1 MIEVQCPVC
10 SRTINV
16 NDSYAGKQGKCQG
29 CGTILTVPAAGS
41 PSSVAGASAAS
52 QGSPAP
58 VQPPTPVPQQAV
70 YSAPPTGP
78 AAAPPHP
85 EEVVPPLTC
94 AVCGTQLPR
103 GVQFCLSCGTSLAN
117 PAATGL
123 RSPAPVAPSRPE
135 VSVRRGWWESRSHGQ
150 IVGIM
155 AAIVIAVAVVTGVVT
170 HMATATPREDQQAAQ
185 QDLEVATQLL
195 DVQRGKAQDAA
206 AKSLVRNAMTAI
218 ESAYVDSR
226 TFDVAVMTPAMLEYI
241 EPSIAFVF
249 AADSS
254 AAIAPTAE
262 ASVGTVDYFGTAV
275 TYAVGSMS
283 QSGRSFGV
291 IVDKGAGG
299 GNTFYI
305 DGVETNW

>member
-1 MIEVQCPVC
+1 MIEVRCPVC
-10 SRTINV
+10 SRTIKV

-41 PSSVAGASAAS
+41 PSSVAGASAPS

-58 VQPPTPVPQQAV
+58 VQPPTPAPQQAV
-70 YSAPPTGP
+70 HSAPPPGP

-94 AVCGTQLPR
+94 AVCGAQLPK
-103 GVQFCLSCGTSLAN
+103 GAQFCLSCGTSLAH

-135 VSVRRGWWESRSHGQ
+135 VSVRRGWWESRSHAQ

-170 HMATATPREDQQAAQ
+170 HMATATPEEAVQQYLGA
-185 QDLEVATQLL
+185 VVTQGL
-195 DVQRGKAQDAA
+195 DDQRGKAQDAA

-218 ESAYVDSR
+218 ESGYVDLR
-226 TFDVAVMTPAMLEYI
+226 TFEPAALTPEVLTYI
-241 EPSIAFVF
+241 EPSITFSA
-249 AADSS
+249 AADTS
-254 AAIAPTAE
+254 AATTPTAE
-262 ASVGTVDYFGTAV
+262 ASAATVDYFGTAV

-283 QSGRSFGV
+283 QSGKSFGV

-299 GNTFYI
+299 GNTFYV
-305 DGVETNW
+305 DGLETDW